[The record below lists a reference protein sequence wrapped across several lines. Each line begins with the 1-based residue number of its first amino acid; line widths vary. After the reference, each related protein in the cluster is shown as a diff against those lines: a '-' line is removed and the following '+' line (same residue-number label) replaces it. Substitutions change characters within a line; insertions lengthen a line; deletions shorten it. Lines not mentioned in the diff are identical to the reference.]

1 MSHHKDSARGRAR
14 AVRAGVAAVA
24 AALLF
29 TACGTN
35 SSGSNGG
42 SSESSAT
49 EEITIETN
57 AGEMTVPVNP
67 QRVAILDNTAMET
80 LKDWGIE
87 PVVLPKPLL
96 PKAVFADWIADE
108 SIADAGSHR
117 EPILEAVSEA
127 EPDLIIGG
135 YRFEEYTDDLSKI
148 APVVDLAPSN
158 ERFDSFADGLKT
170 QTEVLGQIFD
180 KNDEAAAL
188 IETFDSAVA
197 DANAATDGESV
208 FLAVASGNAIDNGA
222 GRIGRIIEPLNL
234 KDVFAGQDLDAES
247 VHQDSGIA
255 PETVAQANP
264 DWAIVLDR
272 DAAIETADDAEPAA
286 TLFAAQEAW
295 KNVTFMQ
302 EDQVIY
308 LDPYFYTREG
318 IQAYTEAY
326 DQITAAFSK

>member
-1 MSHHKDSARGRAR
+1 MSYRKASAPSATGTVRKGL
-14 AVRAGVAAVA
+14 AVVT
-24 AALLF
+24 AALLL

-35 SSGSNGG
+35 DSPGTNPDGG
-42 SSESSAT
+42 DSAN
-49 EEITIETN
+49 EITIETN
-57 AGEMTVPVNP
+57 AGEKTVPVNP

-87 PVVLPKPLL
+87 PVALPKPLL
-96 PKAVFADWIADE
+96 PSAIFSDWIDDDA
-108 SIADAGSHR
+108 IADAGSHR

-135 YRFEEYTDDLSKI
+135 YRFEEYTDDLEKI

-158 ERFDSFADGLKT
+158 ERFDSFVAGLKA
-170 QTEVLGQIFD
+170 QTETLGEIFE
-180 KNDEAAAL
+180 KQDEATALVEKFDAA
-188 IETFDSAVA
+188 VNN
-197 DANAATDGESV
+197 ANAETNGESV

-222 GRIGRIIEPLNL
+222 GRIGRIIEPLDL
-234 KDVFAGQDLDAES
+234 VDVFGSQDLDSES
-247 VHQDSGIA
+247 VHQDSGMA

-264 DWAIVLDR
+264 EWSIVLDR
-272 DAAIETADDAEPAA
+272 DAAIESADDATPAA

-295 KNVTFMQ
+295 KDVTFMK

-326 DQITAAFSK
+326 DEIAAAFAK